1 MSKGRVAFRQRD
13 LERAIRAARAFGSAV
28 VEVTRDG
35 TIRIIPPEHYH
46 PSTDS
51 QPPAPAKKH
60 AKMF

>member
-13 LERAIRAARAFGSAV
+13 LERAIRAARAFGTSV

-46 PSTDS
+46 PDAEA
-51 QPPAPAKKH
+51 QPAAAKKH
-60 AKMF
+60 KKMY